1 VAAPGEA
8 DPLHEERRVL
18 LVLAHGDAW
27 EARFQVTSL
36 AASAAAAGQRVDV
49 ALFFAALG
57 AWVGERWDAAEPA
70 GAVPA
75 ERLAELDLPPLTAML
90 APGRADGRI
99 RLLACSA
106 SARILGL
113 ATADVQAKVDVIAG
127 WPTFQ
132 RLVRAA
138 GSVVTL

>member
-1 VAAPGEA
+1 MDPQPAA
-8 DPLHEERRVL
+8 L
-18 LVLAHGDAW
+18 LVLAHGGGW
-27 EARFQVTSL
+27 ESRFQVTSL

-49 ALFFAALG
+49 AFFFAALD
-57 AWVGERWDAAEPA
+57 AWVGERWDAPEPA
-70 GAVPA
+70 ATVSP
-75 ERLAELDLPPLTAML
+75 ERLAGLDLPPLTSML
-90 APGRADGRI
+90 APGRADGRL

-113 ATADVQAKVDVIAG
+113 PAADVQAKVDAIVG

-132 RLVRAA
+132 RLVRTA